1 MVAFPALGSDSGFCT
16 MFCHLAKGII
26 DFAYSSTEPSKSNDY
41 NYSVF
46 KLDFLT
52 LNGL

>member
-1 MVAFPALGSDSGFCT
+1 

-46 KLDFLT
+46 KLDLPSIKWTVTDVFLE
-52 LNGL
+52 NIA